1 MKKLIIALL
10 LSLVFIPKTFAYT
23 DGSLIMNAR
32 NGILIEVSTGEI
44 LYEKNKDERVA
55 VASLTKMMV
64 QILVLEKI
72 EDGSI
77 KWTDIVTAS
86 KNASGMGGTQIWL
99 ATGEKMSVRDLFK
112 GMSIVSANDA
122 TVALAEYVAGSEE
135 KFVEL
140 MNKKAKELGLKN
152 TVYKNVT
159 GLDEDGHV
167 SSAYDLSV
175 IARELMKHE
184 QIFEF
189 TSSYE
194 DYIRENTPNK
204 YWLVNTNKLVRF
216 YEGTDGLKTGF
227 TDNAG
232 YSMAVTTKRDGM
244 RLLAIV
250 LGEKEGKV
258 RNSETMELL
267 DFGFQNYK
275 VDTLKKKGEVVTY
288 LDLDKANKKVPVVLK
303 NDLTILSKKTD
314 KSLLYDFKINMND
327 NSLPIKSNSVVG
339 KINLVN
345 DNKIVKSEDLII
357 TEDIYKVGYFK
368 YLLDMLY
375 SIF

>member
-1 MKKLIIALL
+1 MKKLFIALL

-77 KWTDIVTAS
+77 KWTDVVTAS

-204 YWLVNTNKLVRF
+204 YWLVNTNKLV
-216 YEGTDGLKTGF
+216 Y
-227 TDNAG
+227 
-232 YSMAVTTKRDGM
+232 
-244 RLLAIV
+244 
-250 LGEKEGKV
+250 
-258 RNSETMELL
+258 
-267 DFGFQNYK
+267 
-275 VDTLKKKGEVVTY
+275 
-288 LDLDKANKKVPVVLK
+288 
-303 NDLTILSKKTD
+303 
-314 KSLLYDFKINMND
+314 
-327 NSLPIKSNSVVG
+327 
-339 KINLVN
+339 
-345 DNKIVKSEDLII
+345 
-357 TEDIYKVGYFK
+357 
-368 YLLDMLY
+368 
-375 SIF
+375 

>member
-1 MKKLIIALL
+1 MKKLLIALL
-10 LSLVFIPKTFAYT
+10 LCFTFIPKTYAYT

-32 NGILIEVSTGEI
+32 NGILVEVSTGEI

-64 QILVLEKI
+64 QMLLLEKI

-77 KWTDIVTAS
+77 KWTDVVTAS

-167 SSAYDLSV
+167 SSAYDLSI

-275 VDTLKKKGEVVTY
+275 VDTLKKKGDVVTY

-303 NDLTILSKKTD
+303 NDLTVLSRKTD
-314 KSLLYDFKINMND
+314 KSLEYDFKINLSD
-327 NSLPIKSNSVVG
+327 NNLPIKSNSVVG
-339 KINLVN
+339 KIRLVN
-345 DNKIVKSEDLII
+345 NNKTVKSEDLII

-368 YLLDMLY
+368 YLLDTLI